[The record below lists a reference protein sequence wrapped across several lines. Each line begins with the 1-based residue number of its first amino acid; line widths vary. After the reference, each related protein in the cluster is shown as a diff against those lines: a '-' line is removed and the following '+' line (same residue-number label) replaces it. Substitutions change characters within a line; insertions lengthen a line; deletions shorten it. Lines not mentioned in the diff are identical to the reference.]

1 MLELDTEIINEVES
15 DEVRLDS
22 FAVKD
27 KLNGKLWDGDRL
39 KPNVRRALL
48 DMAWDFVD
56 TLAVPWVKP
65 KDIVFTGSLANYNWS
80 EYSDIDLHVVVDFS
94 KVWNRRKEFVKDY
107 FSAKK
112 NEWSDSHESLK
123 IYGYPVEIS
132 VEDSGE
138 PSKSSGVFSLE
149 DNKWVSEPE
158 DLSDARLNTTYIKDT
173 AAKYMTDIDDEIR
186 RIRRSK
192 SDAPK
197 KKSCDNLIK
206 IFDRLKNLRKSGLS
220 SKAREMSSGNII
232 WKVLRREGYLDK
244 LWDWVNKTYDSVNS
258 IR

>member
-1 MLELDTEIINEVES
+1 M
-15 DEVRLDS
+15 
-22 FAVKD
+22 
-27 KLNGKLWDGDRL
+27 
-39 KPNVRRALL
+39 
-48 DMAWDFVD
+48 
-56 TLAVPWVKP
+56 
-65 KDIVFTGSLANYNWS
+65 
-80 EYSDIDLHVVVDFS
+80 
-94 KVWNRRKEFVKDY
+94 
-107 FSAKK
+107 
-112 NEWSDSHESLK
+112 
-123 IYGYPVEIS
+123 
-132 VEDSGE
+132 
-138 PSKSSGVFSLE
+138 
-149 DNKWVSEPE
+149 
-158 DLSDARLNTTYIKDT
+158 NTTYIKDT